1 MEKKEKNEGFGVENS
16 LRKENRTLGA
26 GGTIINELHP
36 CHKSLKK
43 RGEKKPGFKKKK
55 KSGRKSVQINH
66 RKKIICQSGQKA
78 HNYRS
83 KKLSLKSHRIPRQHT
98 SLVSL

>member
-1 MEKKEKNEGFGVENS
+1 M
-16 LRKENRTLGA
+16 GA

-36 CHKSLKK
+36 CHKFLKK
-43 RGEKKPGFKKKK
+43 RGERKPGFKKKK
-55 KSGRKSVQINH
+55 VRVKKHLDKSQ
-66 RKKIICQSGQKA
+66 KKIICQSGQKA

-98 SLVSL
+98 SLSQSISYAQRK